1 MDGSAS
7 GTGAVTPP
15 TTVTASIFRLLRR
28 NRLGIAW
35 IFVLIMVI
43 LMLLLT
49 LRGVFGKITKFGLRV
64 CLSISFFFLVFVLS
78 ISVKLCFNDDESSQE
93 EESERAQELEPVPA
107 RGAAARHGR
116 GSRRSQRRILNEFLS
131 SATQATIDRLPMY
144 IFQGTKQREKSEPD
158 EEAGEAG
165 ASFECSICIT
175 EVDPGDKMRI
185 LPCLHQFHSEC
196 VDQWLL
202 ANAKCP
208 TCKYSIL

>member
-1 MDGSAS
+1 MEGSAS
-7 GTGAVTPP
+7 GSGAVTPP
-15 TTVTASIFRLLRR
+15 TTVTASIFRLLRK
-28 NRLGIAW
+28 NKLGIAW
-35 IFVLIMVI
+35 VFILIVVI
-43 LMLLLT
+43 LMVLLT

-64 CLSISFFFLVFVLS
+64 CLSVSFLFLVFILS
-78 ISVKLCFNDDESSQE
+78 ISVKLCFSDDASSQE
-93 EESERAQELEPVPA
+93 DEGEPAQELELVPP

-131 SATQATIDRLPMY
+131 SATQATVDRLPMY
-144 IFQGTKQREKSEPD
+144 IFQGNKQKEKSEPD

-165 ASFECSICIT
+165 ASFECSICLT

>member
-1 MDGSAS
+1 MEGSAS
-7 GTGAVTPP
+7 ATGAVTPP
-15 TTVTASIFRLLRR
+15 TTVNASILRVLRR

-43 LMLLLT
+43 LMVLLT

-64 CLSISFFFLVFVLS
+64 CLSISFLFLVFILS
-78 ISVKLCFNDDESSQE
+78 ISVKLCFNDDASSQE
-93 EESERAQELEPVPA
+93 EEGERSQELETVPP
-107 RGAAARHGR
+107 RGAAARVGR

-144 IFQGTKQREKSEPD
+144 IFQGTKQKEKSEPD